1 VSTARTVS
9 TVFLVQSEPGFWV
22 RTVAQYARET
32 GHRPVLLT
40 APLTDEERRTA
51 AEFVEDIVEIGDI
64 TDPEALAAKVREL
77 SDDGRIVTC
86 ADTVMLAVA
95 QAAELL
101 GVARVPASVFADVRN
116 KFAARQTMASAG
128 LANPKF
134 ALLHSA
140 AEAAHVAEAVGL
152 PAIVKP
158 VNGAASH
165 LVRAVRTVDELADA
179 YREMAEQ
186 APGSIRALYDRP
198 LGGLDPTRSFLVE
211 GKLEGI
217 EHIVDLVVRDGTVV
231 WIRNVLK
238 PIVDE
243 AFREPILVVN
253 PSGLSAE
260 LEEALRREAAA
271 AVLAFGLTDGVAHV
285 ELIDDKDL
293 GPTIVEV
300 NAGRPGGGILGVMHE
315 LTSGIRLFAESL
327 AAALGEPRP
336 PLLDAKITVPV
347 ASSTVFAK
355 ETGRLVAIHGLAE
368 VVELP
373 EVLDVI
379 PAVEPGQH
387 MDGNHEVF
395 ALNVL
400 LAGFS
405 SEAEILDLH
414 EEIVQLVRLEI
425 APD

>member
-1 VSTARTVS
+1 VS

-40 APLTDEERRTA
+40 APLTDEQRRAA
-51 AEFVEDIVEIGDI
+51 AEFVEEVVELDDI

-77 SDDGRIVTC
+77 SDDGRIMTC
-86 ADTVMLAVA
+86 ADTVMVA
-95 QAAELL
+95 TTQATELL
-101 GVARVPASVFADVRN
+101 GVAQVPASVFANVRN
-116 KFAARQTMASAG
+116 KFAARQIMADAG
-128 LANPKF
+128 LASPKF

-140 AEAAHVAEAVGL
+140 AEAAAVAEAVGL

-198 LGGLDPTRSFLVE
+198 LDGLDPTRSFLVE
-211 GKLEGI
+211 GKLEGF
-217 EHIVDLVVRDGTVV
+217 EHIVDLVVRDGVAV
-231 WIRNVLK
+231 WIRNAGK

-243 AFREPILVVN
+243 AFREPILMV
-253 PSGLSAE
+253 PSLGLSAD
-260 LEEALRREAAA
+260 LEEALRREAEA
-271 AVLAFGLTDGVAHV
+271 AVLALGLRDGVAHV
-285 ELIDDKDL
+285 ELIDDKEL

-315 LTSGIRLFAESL
+315 LTSGVRLFAESL
-327 AAALGEPRP
+327 AAAIGEPRP
-336 PLLDAKITVPV
+336 PLLDAKITIPV
-347 ASSTVFAK
+347 ASSTVFGNV
-355 ETGRLVAIHGLAE
+355 TGRLVRIHGLDE
-368 VVELP
+368 VAELP

-379 PAVEPGQH
+379 PATEPGQLV
-387 MDGNHEVF
+387 DGDHEVF
-395 ALNVL
+395 IVNVL

-405 SEAEILDLH
+405 SVAEVVDLH
-414 EEIVQLVRLEI
+414 EEILQLVRLEI
-425 APD
+425 APE